1 MSLILGLD
9 AGGTYTDSVIFDSKT
24 QKIISEGKSLTT
36 NFNFSIG
43 IKKSIDISLNKI
55 STNNQKQI
63 KLIVVS
69 STLATNSVI
78 NSTGCRVGLILVGFD
93 QSILKNQKLLKVC
106 KNGEI
111 FLTPGGHNADG
122 IEIQK
127 LKLYEIDKFLKRN
140 LDKIESIAITS
151 QFSTRNPDHENR
163 IKEYIRKKVQ
173 LPITCSHDLT
183 FNLNGPKRAITC
195 VLNASLT
202 NIIDGLLIDIEK
214 IIFEKNLKSK
224 LMIVKG
230 DGSLINANTARLKPI
245 DTTMSGPAAS
255 SVGAVWLTNKKNA
268 IVVDIGG
275 TTTDI
280 SLIKSGFPSISKK
293 GAEIGKWETMVESL
307 SIKTTGLGGD
317 SEVSLPQ
324 NNLFNNL
331 QIGPKRIIPL
341 SLGAKN
347 EPLIIEFLQKQSAYP
362 ISSKTDGFFVW
373 KKHLNDNPNWLSKIE
388 MLAYKNL
395 NNKKPIPISD
405 AAPNQSLLGAY
416 KRLIN
421 YNLVEISGFTPTD
434 AAHVLKIFNGFC
446 TEAAELGALIFSKQK
461 NASGNLIAQTKEEFS
476 EIVIKSLIDESAF
489 SICDFVLSNETM
501 NFKEN
506 RLKKDFLLQEILS
519 GEKRKLAQIDL
530 KINLPIISIGAS
542 APCYYPKI
550 SSKLKTK
557 NIIPENFSVA
567 GAVGAAVGSIK
578 QTVKILITKSEND
591 KFRVHFSS
599 KPKIYS
605 NLSDAVNK
613 AKIISKELA
622 YKRCH
627 SNGAKKIFTK
637 INVIKNEIIL
647 SKNKNIFLE
656 YIIIATAQGKLFDN

>member
-36 NFNFSIG
+36 NFDLSIG
-43 IKKSIDISLNKI
+43 IKKSMEISLSKIPIINQNK
-55 STNNQKQI
+55 I

-69 STLATNSVI
+69 STLATNSVV
-78 NSTGCRVGLILVGFD
+78 NSTGCRVGLILAGFD
-93 QSILKNQKLLKVC
+93 QSILKNQKLLNVC

-122 IEIQK
+122 IEIEK
-127 LKLYEIDKFLKRN
+127 LKLYEIDKFLKCN
-140 LDKIESIAITS
+140 LEKIESIAITS

-163 IKEYIRKKVQ
+163 IKEYIRKKAQ

-195 VLNASLT
+195 VLNASLA
-202 NIIDGLLIDIEK
+202 NIIDRLLLDIEN
-214 IIFEKNLKSK
+214 IILEKDLKSK

-230 DGSLINANTARLKPI
+230 DGSLINPITARAKPI

-280 SLIKSGFPSISKK
+280 CLIKAGFPLISTK
-293 GAEIGKWETMVESL
+293 GAEIGKWKTMVESL

-331 QIGPKRIIPL
+331 KIGPKRIIPL

-347 EPLIIEFLQKQSAYP
+347 EPIILEFLKKQSAYP
-362 ISSKTDGFFVW
+362 ISSETDGVFIW
-373 KKHLNDNPNWLSKIE
+373 KKNLNDSPNWLSKVE
-388 MLAYKNL
+388 TLAYKNL
-395 NNKKPIPISD
+395 NDKIPVPISEV
-405 AAPNQSLLGAY
+405 APNQSLLGAF

-446 TEAAELGALIFSKQK
+446 TKAAELGAIIFSNQK
-461 NASGNLIAQTKEEFS
+461 NASGNFIANSKEEFS
-476 EIVIKSLIDESAF
+476 EIVIKSLINKSAC
-489 SICDFVLSNETM
+489 SICDFALRSENI
-501 NFKEN
+501 NFTEN
-506 RLKKDFLLQEILS
+506 RLNENFLLQEILF
-519 GEKRKLAQIDL
+519 GDKRKLAQINL

-542 APCYYPKI
+542 APSYYPQVA
-550 SSKLKTK
+550 SKLKTN
-557 NIIPENFSVA
+557 NIIPKNFSVA
-567 GAVGAAVGSIK
+567 GAVGAAIGSIK
-578 QTVKILITKSEND
+578 QTVKILITQSEKD

-599 KPKIYS
+599 KPKVYS
-605 NLSDAVNK
+605 NLLEAVKK
-613 AKIISKELA
+613 AKVISKELA
-622 YKRCH
+622 YKRCS
-627 SNGAKKIFTK
+627 SNGASKIVTK
-637 INVIKNEIIL
+637 INVIKNEIAL
-647 SKNKNIFLE
+647 SKNKKIFLE
-656 YIIIATAQGKLFDN
+656 YIIIATAYGRSIDN

>member
-1 MSLILGLD
+1 MSFILGLD
-9 AGGTYTDSVIFDSKT
+9 AGGTYTDSVIFDSKS

-36 NFNFSIG
+36 HFDLSIG
-43 IKKSIDISLNKI
+43 IKESMEISLRKIPIKNHNK
-55 STNNQKQI
+55 I

-69 STLATNSVI
+69 STLATNSVV
-78 NSTGCRVGLILVGFD
+78 NSTGCRVGLILAGFD
-93 QSILKNQKLLKVC
+93 QSILKNQTLLNVC

-111 FLTPGGHNADG
+111 FLIPGGHNADG
-122 IEIQK
+122 IEIEK
-127 LKLYEIDKFLKRN
+127 LKLNKIDKFLKRN

-195 VLNASLT
+195 VLNASLA
-202 NIIDGLLIDIEK
+202 NIIDRLIIDIEK
-214 IIFEKNLKSK
+214 IILEKDLKSK

-230 DGSLINANTARLKPI
+230 DGSLINPTTARSKPI

-307 SIKTTGLGGD
+307 SIKTIGLGGD

-331 QIGPKRIIPL
+331 NIGPKRIIPL

-347 EPLIIEFLQKQSAYP
+347 EPLILKFLLKQSAYP
-362 ISSKTDGFFVW
+362 ISSETDGMFVW
-373 KKHLNDNPNWLSKIE
+373 KKNLNDSPNWLSKIE
-388 MLAYKNL
+388 KLAYKNL
-395 NNKKPIPISD
+395 NDKTPIPISEI
-405 AAPNQSLLGAY
+405 APNQSLLGAY

-446 TEAAELGALIFSKQK
+446 TEAAELGALIFSKK
-461 NASGNLIAQTKEEFS
+461 KYASGNFIAKSKEEFS
-476 EIVIKSLIDESAF
+476 EVVIKNLINKSAF
-489 SICDFVLSNETM
+489 SICDFVLSNETI
-501 NFKEN
+501 NFEEYKLNEN
-506 RLKKDFLLQEILS
+506 FFLQEILF
-519 GEKRKLAQIDL
+519 GEKRKLAQINL

-550 SSKLKTK
+550 ASKLKTK

-578 QTVKILITKSEND
+578 QTVKILITQSEND

-613 AKIISKELA
+613 AKIIAKELA
-622 YKRCH
+622 YKRC
-627 SNGAKKIFTK
+627 SLNGASKIFTK
-637 INVIKNEIIL
+637 INIIKNEIIL
-647 SKNKNIFLE
+647 SKNRNIFLE
-656 YIIIATAQGKLFDN
+656 YIIIATAYGKLFDN